1 MLRISVPFR
10 RFHLSAISI
19 LMAASVAAPAQTVVE
34 RIVARVND
42 QIISQSD
49 LKREREN
56 LQQEL
61 KQQNQNNNNNEG
73 DSSAKFAAHEKDL
86 LRDLIDAK
94 LLVQK
99 GKELGTNV
107 DNEVVKQL
115 DDMRKQ
121 MNLESMDDLEKAA
134 AAQGVSFEDYKANIR
149 DNMIKQRVIGE
160 EVGRRLQILPSEV
173 SKFYEDHKKEMEQP
187 ESVELAEIL
196 ASTQAPAKDAKD
208 PKAEQP
214 ANPEED
220 AARVTAAEAKARQM
234 LEQLKKG
241 AKFEDVAKA
250 SSDGPSA
257 ADGGALGEFK
267 RGQLAK
273 ELEDKVFPLKD
284 NETTDIIR
292 TRQGFIILKVLAH
305 HAAGVPPLKDVQN
318 QIYETIYY
326 QKLQPALRE
335 YLTKLREDAF
345 IKIEPGFVDSG
356 ASPNQTNFDYTTT
369 ASNAEGSKKPKRKK
383 KLGIF

>member
-234 LEQLKKG
+234 LEQL
-241 AKFEDVAKA
+241 
-250 SSDGPSA
+250 
-257 ADGGALGEFK
+257 
-267 RGQLAK
+267 
-273 ELEDKVFPLKD
+273 
-284 NETTDIIR
+284 
-292 TRQGFIILKVLAH
+292 
-305 HAAGVPPLKDVQN
+305 
-318 QIYETIYY
+318 
-326 QKLQPALRE
+326 
-335 YLTKLREDAF
+335 
-345 IKIEPGFVDSG
+345 
-356 ASPNQTNFDYTTT
+356 
-369 ASNAEGSKKPKRKK
+369 
-383 KLGIF
+383 